1 MSNRCPM
8 CLHPVH
14 LAFQCTQC
22 VCELDAIEAYDAGG
36 GDFEF
41 ELPVGSRE
49 RMRLEGTLDTRAGTE
64 VYRFD
69 DALVTVGDEDEVDDA
84 SIKME
89 RLHDDEGAL
98 DTEMD
103 YEDLGTMQY

>member
-1 MSNRCPM
+1 MNRCPM

-14 LAFQCTQC
+14 LAFACAEC
-22 VCELDAIEAYDAGG
+22 SCELDAIEAYDAGG

-49 RMRLEGTLDTRAGTE
+49 RARLEGTLDDSPSYMHISVNDVNIFTPTE
-64 VYRFD
+64 E
-69 DALVTVGDEDEVDDA
+69 GDEE
-84 SIKME
+84 
-89 RLHDDEGAL
+89 DEGAL

-103 YEDLGTMQY
+103 YDDLASMQY